1 MPSRSSKTLNII
13 MERRVH
19 LCRRIMKKPYYAN
32 YLPVFL
38 YIILTL
44 DLIWFLLSILLEA
57 FTNIVIGLYFGHC
70 LKDDCFVL
78 LIVLFF
84 YVNGWFCLCLLK
96 NGKCCCKKQ

>member
-1 MPSRSSKTLNII
+1 MQKNY
-13 MERRVH
+13 EKNV
-19 LCRRIMKKPYYAN
+19 LCKLFASIS
-32 YLPVFL
+32 

>member
-44 DLIWFLLSILLEA
+44 DLI
-57 FTNIVIGLYFGHC
+57 
-70 LKDDCFVL
+70 
-78 LIVLFF
+78 
-84 YVNGWFCLCLLK
+84 
-96 NGKCCCKKQ
+96 